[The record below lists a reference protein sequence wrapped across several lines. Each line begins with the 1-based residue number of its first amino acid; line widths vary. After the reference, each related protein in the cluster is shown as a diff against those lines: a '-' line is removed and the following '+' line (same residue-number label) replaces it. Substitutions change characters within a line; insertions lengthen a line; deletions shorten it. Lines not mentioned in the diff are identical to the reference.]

1 MFIQAD
7 LGDDGAGN
15 GIGGMEYLDS
25 TYPFVGT
32 EPPRLSSQAEPTIDQ
47 VVVDPEWPANVVRRR
62 PTATVR
68 HLRSQS
74 PMNGYEFRRFADLA
88 DAIDPFGG
96 DMDDGCCTT
105 IVCWCRQPRTQ
116 GGLIGSDDDWN

>member
-7 LGDDGAGN
+7 LGDDGAGR
-15 GIGGMEYLDS
+15 GTGGTEYLGN
-25 TYPFVGT
+25 TYPYVET
-32 EPPRLSSQAEPTIDQ
+32 EPPQAEPVIDQ

-68 HLRSQS
+68 HLRSRS

-96 DMDDGCCTT
+96 DVDDGCCTT
-105 IVCWCRQPRTQ
+105 IGCWYRQPRAQ
-116 GGLIGSDDDWN
+116 GGLIGPDD